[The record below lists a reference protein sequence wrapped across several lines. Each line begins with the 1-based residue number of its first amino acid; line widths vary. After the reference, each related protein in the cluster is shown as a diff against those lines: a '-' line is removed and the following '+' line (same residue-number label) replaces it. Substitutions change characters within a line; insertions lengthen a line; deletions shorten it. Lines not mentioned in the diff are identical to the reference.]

1 MSRNNNESVDEALLG
16 SFDVP
21 LGLSCSLKLLT
32 VEDSLEQDRSTWD
45 IAASRDL
52 PSIHSSAI
60 DEQFD
65 SSIDNI
71 HAAHN
76 GMSANSHAAHSGV
89 SEAINTTKYENNEGG
104 VSGKAQDV
112 HVGDC
117 DTTSTSSVPKKN
129 VVSIPSTSRDLS
141 RRTQNLRPH
150 KRDHSTDTRA
160 TASKKCR
167 DHISRSFNPSD
178 GGFSANYGDDRE
190 ALGHQNTSKNP
201 VDCTTAKHPCT
212 ATTSTKGATPKSK
225 HADAAGLDLST
236 CQDTTVAA
244 KKYCNATT
252 NLPHQNTSRRRG
264 TVQPCNEQKNGS
276 PTKPRTK
283 KKNLPKFIEQ
293 LECGKCNQKTLHRVE
308 TFSLHCRA
316 VEDVRNTYT
325 SKTCTQCELETSLC
339 PNHTLKDFCHP
350 HSIRPLVWK
359 RVKSKLTSELVWEL
373 GCQVCTNERKQRDNQ
388 KKKKK
393 HNSSRKLAKLTTK
406 WTRCNHCKALYKKC
420 KGVKGVHSSDKC
432 KLNPGA
438 TNAGTPTPRGDEIQQ
453 IIANI
458 QHLLDT
464 NAFARLPKQL
474 RDKVREACV

>member
-1 MSRNNNESVDEALLG
+1 MSRSNNGSVDEALLE
-16 SFDVP
+16 SLDVP
-21 LGLSCSLKLLT
+21 LDLSYSLKLLT
-32 VEDSLEQDRSTWD
+32 VDSLEQDRTWD

-52 PSIHSSAI
+52 ASIHSSAI
-60 DEQFD
+60 DEQYD
-65 SSIDNI
+65 SSIGNS
-71 HAAHN
+71 HTAHN
-76 GMSANSHAAHSGV
+76 GVSANSHAAHSGV
-89 SEAINTTKYENNEGG
+89 SEAINTKKYEKNE
-104 VSGKAQDV
+104 VGKAQDV
-112 HVGDC
+112 HVGAC
-117 DTTSTSSVPKKN
+117 DITSTSPIPKKN
-129 VVSIPSTSRDLS
+129 VVSIPSTSSDLS
-141 RRTQNLRPH
+141 RRAQNLRPR

-178 GGFSANYGDDRE
+178 GGFSGDWE

-212 ATTSTKGATPKSK
+212 STTSTNGATPKSK
-225 HADAAGLDLST
+225 HADAA
-236 CQDTTVAA
+236 

-252 NLPHQNTSRRRG
+252 ILPHQNTSRRHG
-264 TVQPCNEQKNGS
+264 ALQPCNEQKNGS

-283 KKNLPKFIEQ
+283 KENLPKFIDE
-293 LECGKCNQKTLHRVE
+293 LECGKCNKKTLHRVE

-325 SKTCTQCELETSLC
+325 SNTCTECALETSLC

-350 HSIRPLVWK
+350 HSILPLEWR

-373 GCQVCTNERKQRDNQ
+373 GCQVCINERKQRDNQ

-393 HNSSRKLAKLTTK
+393 QNSSRKLAKLTTK